1 MKIGLLSLCK
11 GHLEEKYKCKYQWE
25 GEISSVAAA
34 AAAAAAVAHVHLN
47 ARPACGGSPPFCPS
61 IAVIPAV
68 LIKVIGRQSG
78 EGKSR
83 RTALLIG

>member
-34 AAAAAAVAHVHLN
+34 AAAVVHVGLN
-47 ARPACGGSPPFCPS
+47 ARPACGGSLPFCPS
-61 IAVIPAV
+61 MAVIPAV
-68 LIKVIGRQSG
+68 FIKVTGRQSG